1 MAASVEVGSGW
12 ARPQLPL
19 PPLLPSHARRA
30 ARGLVVAMLAWF
42 AVLIGRRTGVLDG
55 PVGVVFAVVLVLAV
69 PTSREL
75 PRRVLLGGCLVL
87 GWTQVFWWWPLP
99 VGSVGRVAILLAV
112 LAAGIGAWVAS
123 AEHPGCRARRLLPRL
138 RPADLLLALT
148 VAFGS
153 LFTGPWLQAKTPTQ
167 TLGMLMLGWDNVA
180 HFSMVHMIR
189 RFGVTVDALPP
200 PQGATWQFAGY
211 PQGFHALTASVVEL
225 LIGPGDADT
234 GAELLA
240 YAQGVALVV
249 LAATTMVVA
258 GFCALPAVRR
268 RPGVLV
274 PVAAFVAAVFYLG
287 PGAQA
292 IGEGYANFAFA
303 CSLVVAVI
311 LLAAQTAR
319 VVAPLTLAGIGGA
332 LVGIATSWVLMLA
345 LALPAVVMLVLPL
358 RRGRW
363 TASEKQLVLATVLV
377 LAVVG
382 CMARTAAVLSHVPA
396 KSPLTIDGG
405 RVAVNVGLVGVAAL
419 AIVGMCLVVLRR
431 GRRVTRVR
439 VAAVITAPV
448 VGIATATALVAL
460 QVAANGHVTYYGFK
474 FMLGMEIVLLALLPL
489 PLVHLPDWYPRRRAT
504 VTDALASVLIALAL
518 TQVFG
523 FAGTNLDEFGLGA
536 EADGAKDSARQSTV
550 IADPPSAAELAARVA
565 GLQGRVLPAGAFY
578 LDIPSDGR
586 VSTVLAAQWFL
597 ALTDTWTLDANA
609 VASDTVVR
617 DPRQTVAVA
626 VHILESHPGA
636 VVVVRREELDTVRRA
651 VRRPD
656 LMSRIAGL

>member
-1 MAASVEVGSGW
+1 MAASVEVGSGRG
-12 ARPQLPL
+12 RPQLAL
-19 PPLLPSHARRA
+19 RPLLPLHTRRA
-30 ARGLVVAMLAWF
+30 ARGLVVAMLALF

-55 PVGVVFAVVLVLAV
+55 PVGVVFALVLVLAL

-75 PRRVLLGGCLVL
+75 PRRVLLGGCIVL

-112 LAAGIGAWVAS
+112 LAAGLGAWVAG

-138 RPADLLLALT
+138 RPTDLLLPLT

-153 LFTGPWLQAKTPTQ
+153 LFTAPWLQAKTPTQ

-200 PQGATWQFAGY
+200 PHGATWQLAGY
-211 PQGFHALTASVVEL
+211 PQGFHALTASLVEL

-258 GFCALPAVRR
+258 GFCALPAVRS

-319 VVAPLTLAGIGGA
+319 VVAPLTLTGIGGA

-345 LALPAVVMLVLPL
+345 LALPAVLMLVLPL
-358 RRGRW
+358 RRRRW
-363 TASEKQLVLATVLV
+363 TASGKQLVLATVLV

-405 RVAVNVGLVGVAAL
+405 RVPVDVGLLGVAAL

-431 GRRVTRVR
+431 GRWVTRVR
-439 VAAVITAPV
+439 VAAVITTPV
-448 VGIATATALVAL
+448 IGIATAIALVAL

-489 PLVHLPDWYPRRRAT
+489 PLVHLPDWHPRRRAT
-504 VTDALASVLIALAL
+504 VTDAVASILIALAL

-523 FAGTNLDEFGLGA
+523 FTATNLDEFGLGA
-536 EADGAKDSARQSTV
+536 EADGAKDSARQSKV

-565 GLQGRVLPAGAFY
+565 GMQWQVPPGGAFY

>member
-1 MAASVEVGSGW
+1 
-12 ARPQLPL
+12 
-19 PPLLPSHARRA
+19 
-30 ARGLVVAMLAWF
+30 
-42 AVLIGRRTGVLDG
+42 
-55 PVGVVFAVVLVLAV
+55 
-69 PTSREL
+69 
-75 PRRVLLGGCLVL
+75 
-87 GWTQVFWWWPLP
+87 
-99 VGSVGRVAILLAV
+99 
-112 LAAGIGAWVAS
+112 
-123 AEHPGCRARRLLPRL
+123 
-138 RPADLLLALT
+138 
-148 VAFGS
+148 
-153 LFTGPWLQAKTPTQ
+153 
-167 TLGMLMLGWDNVA
+167 
-180 HFSMVHMIR
+180 
-189 RFGVTVDALPP
+189 
-200 PQGATWQFAGY
+200 
-211 PQGFHALTASVVEL
+211 
-225 LIGPGDADT
+225 
-234 GAELLA
+234 
-240 YAQGVALVV
+240 
-249 LAATTMVVA
+249 
-258 GFCALPAVRR
+258 
-268 RPGVLV
+268 
-274 PVAAFVAAVFYLG
+274 
-287 PGAQA
+287 
-292 IGEGYANFAFA
+292 
-303 CSLVVAVI
+303 
-311 LLAAQTAR
+311 
-319 VVAPLTLAGIGGA
+319 
-332 LVGIATSWVLMLA
+332 
-345 LALPAVVMLVLPL
+345 
-358 RRGRW
+358 
-363 TASEKQLVLATVLV
+363 VLATVLV

-439 VAAVITAPV
+439 VAAVITTPV
-448 VGIATATALVAL
+448 VGIATTRALVAL

-489 PLVHLPDWYPRRRAT
+489 PLVHLPDWHPRRRAT

-536 EADGAKDSARQSTV
+536 EADGAMDRARQSTV